1 MHLNSN
7 KSVSPLTVLWCGAFI
22 MTISLGIRHSFGLFL
37 QPVSLSNEWG
47 REIFAFSI
55 AMQNLVWG
63 VAQPFVGRM
72 ADRLGS
78 AITMILGGVLYALG
92 LFLMSTVDSPGML
105 TLSAGILIG
114 LGLSG
119 TTFPVV
125 FGAVSR
131 AMPPEKRSMAMGIS
145 MALGSLGQFAFLPG
159 GLFLINELGWS
170 SALTVLS
177 CIAVVILA
185 LAWPLVEKKAK
196 PVLLDETPCSAE
208 CPNTA
213 SHHETLPTPAEKE
226 MGMWASLAQA
236 MQHKAFIMLSVGY
249 FVCGFQIL
257 FISVHLPSYLQD
269 SGIPASAGS
278 NALALIGLFN
288 ILGSYLAGLWGGQ
301 FRKPMLLS
309 GIYGLRGLLIA
320 AFVLLP
326 LTTWSVYLFAA
337 CMGVL
342 WLSTVPLTTGTV
354 SAMFG
359 VKNLSMLGGLVF
371 MFHQIGAFVGG
382 WLGGLLFDATGSYQ
396 LVWWL
401 CVALSVIAAAV
412 NWPIEEKSAQA
423 NEPATQAA

>member
-1 MHLNSN
+1 MRLNTH
-7 KSVSPLTVLWCGAFI
+7 KAVSPLTVLWCGAFI
-22 MTISLGIRHSFGLFL
+22 MTIALGVRHSFGLFL
-37 QPVSLSNEWG
+37 QPMSLSNEWG
-47 REIFAFSI
+47 REVFAFSI

-72 ADRLGS
+72 ADRLGA
-78 AITMILGGVLYALG
+78 AITMMIGGALYATG
-92 LFLMSTVDSPGML
+92 LFLMAMVESPGML
-105 TLSAGILIG
+105 TFSAGVLIG

-159 GLFLINELGWS
+159 GLFLINSIGWS
-170 SALTVLS
+170 SALTVLA
-177 CIAVVILA
+177 CFALLIMA
-185 LAWPLVEKKAK
+185 LAWPLFERKKQTENLTVQATSI
-196 PVLLDETPCSAE
+196 PDTPE
-208 CPNTA
+208 
-213 SHHETLPTPAEKE
+213 L
-226 MGMWASLAQA
+226 GMWASLRQA
-236 MQHKAFIMLSVGY
+236 MQHRAFLMLSVGY

-278 NALALIGLFN
+278 TALALIGLFN
-288 ILGSYLAGLWGGQ
+288 ILGSYLAGLWGGK
-301 FRKPMLLS
+301 FRKPMLLT
-309 GIYGLRGLLIA
+309 GIYSLRAVLIV
-320 AFVLLP
+320 AFVLAP
-326 LTTWSVYLFAA
+326 LSTWSVYLFAA
-337 CMGVL
+337 GMGVL

-371 MFHQIGAFVGG
+371 MFHQFGAFVGG
-382 WLGGLLFDATGSYQ
+382 WLGGLLFDATGSYT
-396 LVWWL
+396 LVWWI

-412 NWPIEEKSAQA
+412 NWPIKEQSATPNEPTAQA
-423 NEPATQAA
+423 A

>member
-1 MHLNSN
+1 MNLNSA
-7 KSVSPLTVLWCGAFI
+7 KAVSPLTVLWCGAFI

-37 QPVSLSNEWG
+37 QPMSLSNEWG
-47 REIFAFSI
+47 REVFAFSI

-78 AITMILGGVLYALG
+78 AITMLLGGALYALG
-92 LFLMSTVDSPGML
+92 LFLMSTVESPGLL
-105 TLSAGILIG
+105 TFSAGILIG

-145 MALGSLGQFAFLPG
+145 MALGSFGQFAFLPG
-159 GLFLINELGWS
+159 GLFLINQLGWS
-170 SALTVLS
+170 SALTVLA
-177 CIAVVILA
+177 CFALLIL
-185 LAWPLVEKKAK
+185 LLSWPLFERKGKATAAE
-196 PVLLDETPCSAE
+196 PAMPAIAQETE
-208 CPNTA
+208 Q
-213 SHHETLPTPAEKE
+213 
-226 MGMWASLAQA
+226 GMWASLAQA
-236 MQHKAFIMLSVGY
+236 MRHKAFLMLSLGY

-278 NALALIGLFN
+278 TALALIGLFN
-288 ILGSYLAGLWGGQ
+288 ILGSYLAGLWGGRH
-301 FRKPMLLS
+301 RKPMLLS
-309 GIYGLRGLLIA
+309 AIYGLRGLLIV
-320 AFVLLP
+320 AFVLAP
-326 LTTWSVYLFAA
+326 LSTWSAYLFAA
-337 CMGVL
+337 GMGVL

-359 VKNLSMLGGLVF
+359 IKNLSMLGGLVF
-371 MFHQIGAFVGG
+371 MFHQFGAFVGG

-396 LVWWL
+396 VVWWI
-401 CVALSVIAAAV
+401 CVALSVIAAVV
-412 NWPIEEKSAQA
+412 NWPIEEKSADT
-423 NEPATQAA
+423 NGPATQPA

>member
-1 MHLNSN
+1 MRLNTH
-7 KSVSPLTVLWCGAFI
+7 KAVSPLTVLWCGAFI
-22 MTISLGIRHSFGLFL
+22 MTIALGVRHSFGLFL
-37 QPVSLSNEWG
+37 QPMSLSNEWG
-47 REIFAFSI
+47 REVFAFSI

-72 ADRLGS
+72 ADRLGA
-78 AITMILGGVLYALG
+78 AITMMIGGALYATG
-92 LFLMSTVDSPGML
+92 LFLMAMVESPGML
-105 TLSAGILIG
+105 TFSAGILIG

-159 GLFLINELGWS
+159 GLFLINSIGWS
-170 SALTVLS
+170 SALTVLA
-177 CIAVVILA
+177 CFALLIMA
-185 LAWPLVEKKAK
+185 LAWPLFERKKQTENLTVQSTSI
-196 PVLLDETPCSAE
+196 PGTPE
-208 CPNTA
+208 
-213 SHHETLPTPAEKE
+213 L
-226 MGMWASLAQA
+226 GMWASLRQA
-236 MQHKAFIMLSVGY
+236 MQHRAFLMLSVGY

-278 NALALIGLFN
+278 TALALIGLFN
-288 ILGSYLAGLWGGQ
+288 ILGSYLAGLWGGK
-301 FRKPMLLS
+301 FRKPMLLT
-309 GIYGLRGLLIA
+309 GIYSLRAVLIV
-320 AFVLLP
+320 AFVLAP
-326 LTTWSVYLFAA
+326 LSTWSVYLFAA
-337 CMGVL
+337 GMGVL

-371 MFHQIGAFVGG
+371 MFHQFGAFVGG
-382 WLGGLLFDATGSYQ
+382 WLGGLLFDATGSYT
-396 LVWWL
+396 LVWWI

-412 NWPIEEKSAQA
+412 NWPIKEQSATPNEPTAQA
-423 NEPATQAA
+423 A

>member
-1 MHLNSN
+1 MRLNTH
-7 KSVSPLTVLWCGAFI
+7 KAVSPLTVLWCGAFI
-22 MTISLGIRHSFGLFL
+22 MTIALGVRHSFGLFL
-37 QPVSLSNEWG
+37 QPMSLSNEWG
-47 REIFAFSI
+47 REVFAFSI

-72 ADRLGS
+72 ADRLGA
-78 AITMILGGVLYALG
+78 AITMMIGGALYATG
-92 LFLMSTVDSPGML
+92 LFLMAMVESPGML
-105 TLSAGILIG
+105 TFSAGILIG

-159 GLFLINELGWS
+159 GLFLINSIGWS
-170 SALTVLS
+170 SALTVLA
-177 CIAVVILA
+177 CFALLIMA
-185 LAWPLVEKKAK
+185 LAWPLFERKKQTENLTVQATSI
-196 PVLLDETPCSAE
+196 PGTPE
-208 CPNTA
+208 
-213 SHHETLPTPAEKE
+213 L
-226 MGMWASLAQA
+226 GMWASLRQA
-236 MQHKAFIMLSVGY
+236 MQHRAFLMLSVGY

-278 NALALIGLFN
+278 TALALIGLFN
-288 ILGSYLAGLWGGQ
+288 ILGSYLAGLWGGK
-301 FRKPMLLS
+301 FRKPMLLT
-309 GIYGLRGLLIA
+309 GIYSLRAVLIV
-320 AFVLLP
+320 AFVLAP
-326 LTTWSVYLFAA
+326 LSTWSVYLFAA
-337 CMGVL
+337 GMGVL

-371 MFHQIGAFVGG
+371 MFHQFGAFVGG
-382 WLGGLLFDATGSYQ
+382 WLGGLLFDATGSYT
-396 LVWWL
+396 LVWWI

-412 NWPIEEKSAQA
+412 NWPIKEQSATPNEPTAQA
-423 NEPATQAA
+423 A

>member
-1 MHLNSN
+1 MRLNSH
-7 KSVSPLTVLWCGAFI
+7 KAVSPLTVLWCGAFI
-22 MTISLGIRHSFGLFL
+22 MTIALGVRHSFGLFL
-37 QPVSLSNEWG
+37 QPMSLSNEWG
-47 REIFAFSI
+47 REVFAFSI

-72 ADRLGS
+72 ADRHGA
-78 AITMILGGVLYALG
+78 AITMMIGGALYALG
-92 LFLMSTVDSPGML
+92 LFMMAMVESPGML
-105 TLSAGILIG
+105 TLSAGVLIG

-159 GLFLINELGWS
+159 GLFLINSLGWS
-170 SALTVLS
+170 TALTVLA
-177 CIAVVILA
+177 CFALLIMA
-185 LAWPLVEKKAK
+185 LAWPLFERKQTAETRMEE
-196 PVLLDETPCSAE
+196 PV
-208 CPNTA
+208 A
-213 SHHETLPTPAEKE
+213 SVPEL
-226 MGMWASLAQA
+226 GMWASLRQA
-236 MQHKAFIMLSVGY
+236 IQHRAFLMLSVGY

-278 NALALIGLFN
+278 TALALIGLFN
-288 ILGSYLAGLWGGQ
+288 ILGSYLAGLWGGK
-301 FRKPMLLS
+301 FRKPMLLT
-309 GIYGLRGLLIA
+309 GIYGLRGVLIV
-320 AFVLLP
+320 AFILAP
-326 LTTWSVYLFAA
+326 LSTWSVYLFAA
-337 CMGVL
+337 GMGVL

-371 MFHQIGAFVGG
+371 MFHQFGAFVGG

-396 LVWWL
+396 LVWWI
-401 CVALSVIAAAV
+401 CVALSAIAAAV
-412 NWPIEEKSAQA
+412 NWPIKEQSATPNEPTAQA
-423 NEPATQAA
+423 A

>member
-1 MHLNSN
+1 MRLNTH
-7 KSVSPLTVLWCGAFI
+7 KAVSPLTVLWCGAFI
-22 MTISLGIRHSFGLFL
+22 MTIALGVRHSFGLFL
-37 QPVSLSNEWG
+37 QPMSLSNEWG
-47 REIFAFSI
+47 REVFAFSI

-72 ADRLGS
+72 ADRLGA
-78 AITMILGGVLYALG
+78 AITMMIGGALYATG
-92 LFLMSTVDSPGML
+92 LFLMAMVESPGML
-105 TLSAGILIG
+105 TFSAGILIG

-159 GLFLINELGWS
+159 GLFLINSIGWS
-170 SALTVLS
+170 SALT
-177 CIAVVILA
+177 ILACVALIIMA
-185 LAWPLVEKKAK
+185 LAWPLFERKKQTENLTVQATSIQG
-196 PVLLDETPCSAE
+196 TPE
-208 CPNTA
+208 
-213 SHHETLPTPAEKE
+213 L
-226 MGMWASLAQA
+226 GMWASLRQA
-236 MQHKAFIMLSVGY
+236 MQHRAFLMLSVGY

-278 NALALIGLFN
+278 TALALIGLFN
-288 ILGSYLAGLWGGQ
+288 ILGSYLAGLWGGK
-301 FRKPMLLS
+301 FRKPMLLT
-309 GIYGLRGLLIA
+309 GIYSLRAVLIV
-320 AFVLLP
+320 AFVLAP
-326 LTTWSVYLFAA
+326 LSTWSVYLFAA
-337 CMGVL
+337 GMGVL

-371 MFHQIGAFVGG
+371 MFHQFGAFVGG
-382 WLGGLLFDATGSYQ
+382 WLGGLLFDATGSYT
-396 LVWWL
+396 LVWWI

-412 NWPIEEKSAQA
+412 NWPIKEQSATPNEPTAQA
-423 NEPATQAA
+423 A

>member
-1 MHLNSN
+1 MNLNSA
-7 KSVSPLTVLWCGAFI
+7 KAVSPLTVLWCGAFI

-37 QPVSLSNEWG
+37 QPMSLSNEWG
-47 REIFAFSI
+47 REVFAFSI

-78 AITMILGGVLYALG
+78 AITMLVGGALYALG
-92 LFLMSTVDSPGML
+92 LFLMSTVESPSML
-105 TLSAGILIG
+105 TFSAGILIG

-159 GLFLINELGWS
+159 GLFLINQLGWS
-170 SALTVLS
+170 SALTVLACFS
-177 CIAVVILA
+177 LLILL
-185 LAWPLVEKKAK
+185 LAWPLFERKSRARQNA
-196 PVLLDETPCSAE
+196 PEPSASA
-208 CPNTA
+208 P
-213 SHHETLPTPAEKE
+213 EKE
-226 MGMWASLAQA
+226 QGMWASLAQA
-236 MQHKAFIMLSVGY
+236 MRHRAFLMLSLGY

-278 NALALIGLFN
+278 TALALIGLFN
-288 ILGSYLAGLWGGQ
+288 ILGSYLAGLWGGRM
-301 FRKPMLLS
+301 RKPMLLS
-309 GIYGLRGLLIA
+309 GIYGLRGLLIV
-320 AFVLLP
+320 AFVLAP
-326 LTTWSVYLFAA
+326 LSTWSVYLFAA
-337 CMGVL
+337 GMGVL

-396 LVWWL
+396 LVWWI
-401 CVALSVIAAAV
+401 CVALSMIAAAV
-412 NWPIEEKSAQA
+412 NWPIEEKSAEA
-423 NEPATQAA
+423 NGPATQPA

>member
-37 QPVSLSNEWG
+37 QPVSLTNEWG

-78 AITMILGGVLYALG
+78 AITMIAGGVLYALG
-92 LFLMSTVDSPGML
+92 LYLMSTVESPGML

-159 GLFLINELGWS
+159 GLFLINEFGWS

-185 LAWPLVEKKAK
+185 LAWPLLEKKTK
-196 PVLLDETPCSAE
+196 TVLVDETPCSAE

-213 SHHETLPTPAEKE
+213 SHHETLPVAPLKE
-226 MGMWASLAQA
+226 LGMWASLAEA
-236 MQHKAFIMLSVGY
+236 MRHKAFIMLSVGY

-309 GIYGLRGLLIA
+309 AIYGLRGLLIV

-371 MFHQIGAFVGG
+371 MFHQFGAFVGG
-382 WLGGLLFDATGSYQ
+382 WLGGLLFDTTGSYQ
-396 LVWWL
+396 LVWWI

-412 NWPIEEKSAQA
+412 NWPIEEKSAQP

>member
-1 MHLNSN
+1 
-7 KSVSPLTVLWCGAFI
+7 

-37 QPVSLSNEWG
+37 QPMSLSNEWG
-47 REIFAFSI
+47 REVFAFSI

-78 AITMILGGVLYALG
+78 AITMILGGAMYTLG
-92 LFLMSTVDSPGML
+92 LFLMATVESPGML

-159 GLFLINELGWS
+159 GLFLINQVGWS
-170 SALTVLS
+170 YALSIMACV
-177 CIAVVILA
+177 AVIIVV
-185 LAWPLVEKKAK
+185 LAWQLIEPKKAK
-196 PVLLDETPCSAE
+196 TLKTDDARCSAE
-208 CPNTA
+208 NLNSSA
-213 SHHETLPTPAEKE
+213 RQRELGEQKE
-226 MGMWASLAQA
+226 LGMWASLGQA
-236 MQHKAFIMLSVGY
+236 MRHRAFLMLSVGY

-278 NALALIGLFN
+278 TALALIGLFN
-288 ILGSYLAGLWGGQ
+288 ILGSYLAGLWGGK

-309 GIYGLRGLLIA
+309 GIYSLRGLLIV
-320 AFVLLP
+320 AFVLAP
-326 LTTWSVYLFAA
+326 LSTWSVYLFAA

-382 WLGGLLFDATGSYQ
+382 WLGGLLFDATGSYT
-396 LVWWL
+396 LVWWI
-401 CVALSVIAAAV
+401 CVALSAIAAAV
-412 NWPIEEKSAQA
+412 NWPIQEKSATP
-423 NEPATQAA
+423 NEPRAQHAAG

>member
-1 MHLNSN
+1 MRLNTH
-7 KSVSPLTVLWCGAFI
+7 KAVSPLTVLWCGAFI
-22 MTISLGIRHSFGLFL
+22 MTIALGVRHSFGLFL
-37 QPVSLSNEWG
+37 QPMSLSNEWG
-47 REIFAFSI
+47 REVFAFSI

-72 ADRLGS
+72 ADRLGA
-78 AITMILGGVLYALG
+78 AITMMIGGALYATG
-92 LFLMSTVDSPGML
+92 LFLMAMVESPGML
-105 TLSAGILIG
+105 TFSAGILIG

-159 GLFLINELGWS
+159 GLFLINSIGWS
-170 SALTVLS
+170 SALTVLA
-177 CIAVVILA
+177 CFALLIMA
-185 LAWPLVEKKAK
+185 LAWPLFERKKQTENLTVQATSI
-196 PVLLDETPCSAE
+196 PGTPE
-208 CPNTA
+208 
-213 SHHETLPTPAEKE
+213 L
-226 MGMWASLAQA
+226 GMWASLRQA
-236 MQHKAFIMLSVGY
+236 MQHRAFLMLSVGY

-278 NALALIGLFN
+278 TALALIGLFN
-288 ILGSYLAGLWGGQ
+288 ILGSYLAGLWGGK
-301 FRKPMLLS
+301 FRKPMLLT
-309 GIYGLRGLLIA
+309 GIYSLRGVLIV
-320 AFVLLP
+320 AFVLAP
-326 LTTWSVYLFAA
+326 LSTWSVYLFAA
-337 CMGVL
+337 GMGVL

-371 MFHQIGAFVGG
+371 MFHQFGAFVGG
-382 WLGGLLFDATGSYQ
+382 WLGGLLFDATGSYT
-396 LVWWL
+396 LVWWI

-412 NWPIEEKSAQA
+412 NWPIKEQSATPNEPTAQA
-423 NEPATQAA
+423 A

>member
-1 MHLNSN
+1 MNLTPH
-7 KSVSPLTVLWCGAFI
+7 KAVSPLTVLWCGAFI
-22 MTISLGIRHSFGLFL
+22 MTIALGVRHSFGLFL
-37 QPVSLSNEWG
+37 QPMSLSNEWG
-47 REIFAFSI
+47 REVFAFSI

-72 ADRLGS
+72 ADRLGA
-78 AITMILGGVLYALG
+78 AITMMIGGALYALG
-92 LFLMSTVDSPGML
+92 LFLMAGVESPGLL
-105 TLSAGILIG
+105 TFSAGILIG

-159 GLFLINELGWS
+159 GLFLINSIGWS
-170 SALTVLS
+170 SALTVLA
-177 CIAVVILA
+177 CIALIIMA
-185 LAWPLVEKKAK
+185 LAWPLFERKQNGA
-196 PVLLDETPCSAE
+196 PLDPTVASTPT
-208 CPNTA
+208 N
-213 SHHETLPTPAEKE
+213 LPPEL
-226 MGMWASLAQA
+226 GMWASLRQA
-236 MQHKAFIMLSVGY
+236 IQHKAFLMLSVGY

-278 NALALIGLFN
+278 TALALIGLFN
-288 ILGSYLAGLWGGQ
+288 ILGSYLAGLWGGKY
-301 FRKPMLLS
+301 RKPMLLS
-309 GIYGLRGLLIA
+309 GIYGLRGLLII
-320 AFVLLP
+320 AFVLAP
-326 LTTWSVYLFAA
+326 LSTWSVYLFAA

-354 SAMFG
+354 SSMFG

-396 LVWWL
+396 VVWWI
-401 CVALSVIAAAV
+401 CVALSAIAAAV
-412 NWPIEEKSAQA
+412 NWPIQERSAEP
-423 NEPATQAA
+423 NEAATQAA

>member
-1 MHLNSN
+1 MYLNSN

-78 AITMILGGVLYALG
+78 AITMILGGMLYALG

-159 GLFLINELGWS
+159 GLFLINEFGWS

-196 PVLLDETPCSAE
+196 TVLVDETPCSAE

-213 SHHETLPTPAEKE
+213 SHHEILPMPPQKE
-226 MGMWASLAQA
+226 LGMWASLAQA

-309 GIYGLRGLLIA
+309 GIYGLRGLLIV

-412 NWPIEEKSAQA
+412 NWPIEEKSAQH
-423 NEPATQAA
+423 NEPATQTA